1 MERLGLA
8 PELPTNTR
16 LSSKGLL
23 GKNTLAYLVH
33 LYVIKCCKY
42 GPRTV
47 GLKMLNVAYVKFKVE
62 LNRNNLRNSYDHYF
76 GRVPYRTSYK
86 DFLSV
91 SFLAKAPKQLRMIA
105 R

>member
-1 MERLGLA
+1 VERLGLA

-16 LSSKGLL
+16 LSWKGLL

-33 LYVIKCCKY
+33 LYVIKCCEY
-42 GPRTV
+42 GPRTI

-76 GRVPYRTSYK
+76 GRVRYCIGDK

-91 SFLAKAPKQLRMIA
+91 SFLAKAPKHLRMVV